1 MDDVILKLHGMVKS
15 FGSTKAVQDVSM
27 ELRKGQVL
35 ALIGENG
42 SGKSTLMSM
51 VTGTLQPDKGRMELK
66 GKEYVPDS
74 IIAAG
79 NSGVCILIQELGT
92 IDGLTVAE
100 NIFLGKEKKFASGFR
115 VSSRRM
121 NQAADELLQS
131 MGVSHFDAK
140 TEVDALSFEERKLIE
155 VCRAMYND
163 PDILI
168 VDETTTAL
176 SHTGREKIYTIIENL
191 KKQQKAVVFISHDLD
206 EVQKVCDS
214 AMILRDGSYIGTL
227 YGEEVTPENMRQM
240 MIGRDLSG
248 NYYRTKGTTYVK
260 EEVAL
265 DVRNIQYGILHDVS
279 FQLHRGEILGLG
291 GLTECGMHELCK
303 IVFGAIKPDA
313 GEVELTENHV
323 KITSPAVA
331 IKNHIAYLPKDRD
344 NESLFLMTSIKD
356 NITVASMDRLRNG
369 PFITRKRERDLA
381 DQAAGQLSVKMRDVE
396 QLTKELSGGNKQKVV
411 VAKWMANESDILI
424 MDCPTRG
431 IDIGVKAAI
440 YKLMEQLISEGKAIL
455 MVSEE
460 IPELLGMSDRI
471 LIMKDGTIN
480 GEFDRSE
487 EVTEKS
493 LIEKLI

>member
-100 NIFLGKEKKFASGFR
+100 NIFLGKEKRFASGFR

-140 TEVDALSFEERKLIE
+140 TEVDALSFAI
-155 VCRAMYND
+155 
-163 PDILI
+163 
-168 VDETTTAL
+168 TTAL